1 MNYCHTFRIAD
12 IQDQEK
18 EDKRLAQ
25 LELVALCAPLV
36 LNRFERFTLSQA
48 SGFAGGR

>member
-1 MNYCHTFRIAD
+1 MVGQNEAVVRQY

-18 EDKRLAQ
+18 EDNRLEQ
-25 LELVALCAPLV
+25 LELV
-36 LNRFERFTLSQA
+36 RFERFTLSQA